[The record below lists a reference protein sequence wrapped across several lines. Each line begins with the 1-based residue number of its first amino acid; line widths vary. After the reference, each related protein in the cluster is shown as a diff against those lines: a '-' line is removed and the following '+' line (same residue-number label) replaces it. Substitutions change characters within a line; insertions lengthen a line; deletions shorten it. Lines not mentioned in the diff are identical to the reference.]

1 MFAVIQALVNQTL
14 NQGADIRDAGCTLIS
29 RISAMASPI
38 DLLTQSDWQ
47 VASLEEVIRNALAH
61 REQFYGRVDIT
72 GPAVSILSDPAV
84 RMAPSARRT
93 ATPAD
98 FSMALP

>member
-1 MFAVIQALVNQTL
+1 MFAVIQALVNQTV
-14 NQGADIRDAGCTLIS
+14 NQGADIRDAGGTLIS

-47 VASLEEVIRNALAH
+47 VAPLEEVIRNALAH
-61 REQFYGRVDIT
+61 REQFSGRVHIN
-72 GPAVSILSDPAV
+72 GPAVSIPSGPAV
-84 RMAPSARRT
+84 RMAPSDRRT